1 MLMTLYFLM
10 PTYNEEANIDSVIS
24 GLRAGQFGDEI
35 KIVAVNDGSA
45 DRTAAILNALSGSDL
60 IVLST
65 HVNMNIGAVFSS
77 GIKYIVSKAQDGDL
91 LVILESD
98 QTSAMDLVP
107 VMLDEIRF
115 KGKDIVVAS
124 RYVAGG
130 GYRNFPVTRLIF
142 SHLANR
148 LMQYYFPIP
157 NVRDY
162 TIFFRAYRISSLRAA
177 LPYFGDSGLIQTHG
191 FVANAELL
199 IKLSLLSPLV
209 AEIPFVYDY
218 GVKRGASKINVLR
231 TINEYFVLVAYLRR
245 LTRKFKDYQHRTLR

>member
-1 MLMTLYFLM
+1 MTLYFLL
-10 PTYNEEANIDSVIS
+10 PIYNEEANIASVIS

-45 DRTAAILNALSGSDL
+45 DRTAAILNVLSGSDL
-60 IVLST
+60 IMLGT
-65 HVNMNIGAVFSS
+65 HVNMNVGAVFSS

-98 QTSAMDLVP
+98 QTSAIDLVP

-148 LMQYYFPIP
+148 LMQYVFPIP
-157 NVRDY
+157 NVLDY

-245 LTRKFKDYQHRTLR
+245 LTRKFKDYQHRTLT

>member
-1 MLMTLYFLM
+1 MLMTLYFLL
-10 PTYNEEANIDSVIS
+10 PIYNEEANIASVIS

-45 DRTAAILNALSGSDL
+45 DRTSEILNALSGSDL
-60 IVLST
+60 IVLGT
-65 HVNMNIGAVFSS
+65 HVNMNVGAVFSS

-98 QTSAMDLVP
+98 QTSAIDLVP

-124 RYVAGG
+124 RYVTGG

-148 LMQYYFPIP
+148 LMQYVFPIP
-157 NVRDY
+157 NVLDY

-245 LTRKFKDYQHRTLR
+245 LTRKFKDYQHRTLT

>member
-1 MLMTLYFLM
+1 MLMTLYFLL
-10 PTYNEEANIDSVIS
+10 PTYNEEANIASVIS

-60 IVLST
+60 IVLGT
-65 HVNMNIGAVFSS
+65 HVNMNVGAVFSS

-98 QTSAMDLVP
+98 QTSAIDLVP
-107 VMLDEIRF
+107 VMLDEIRL

-124 RYVAGG
+124 RYLAGG
-130 GYRNFPVTRLIF
+130 GYRNFPVARLIF
-142 SHLANR
+142 SHVANR
-148 LMQYYFPIP
+148 LMQYVFPIP

-245 LTRKFKDYQHRTLR
+245 LTRKFKDYQHRTLT

>member
-1 MLMTLYFLM
+1 MTLYFLL
-10 PTYNEEANIDSVIS
+10 PIYNEEANIAYVIS

-35 KIVAVNDGSA
+35 KIVAVNDGSG
-45 DRTAAILNALSGSDL
+45 DRTAEILNTLSGSDL
-60 IVLST
+60 IVLGT
-65 HVNMNIGAVFSS
+65 HVNMNVGAVFSL

-245 LTRKFKDYQHRTLR
+245 LTRKFKDYQHRTLT

>member
-1 MLMTLYFLM
+1 MTLYFLL
-10 PTYNEEANIDSVIS
+10 PIYNEEANIASVIS
-24 GLRAGQFGDEI
+24 GLRAGHFGDEI

-60 IVLST
+60 IVLGT
-65 HVNMNIGAVFSS
+65 HVNMNVGAVFSS

-98 QTSAMDLVP
+98 QTSANDLVP
-107 VMLDEIRF
+107 VMLDEILL

-124 RYVAGG
+124 RYLAGG

-148 LMQYYFPIP
+148 LMQFVFPIP
-157 NVRDY
+157 NVLDY

-245 LTRKFKDYQHRTLR
+245 LTRKFKDYQHRTLT

>member
-1 MLMTLYFLM
+1 MTLYFLL
-10 PTYNEEANIDSVIS
+10 PIYNEEANIASVIS

-45 DRTAAILNALSGSDL
+45 DRTSEILNALSGSDL
-60 IVLST
+60 IVLGT
-65 HVNMNIGAVFSS
+65 HVNMNVGAVFSS

-98 QTSAMDLVP
+98 QTSATDLVP

-245 LTRKFKDYQHRTLR
+245 LTRKFKDYQHRTLT

>member
-1 MLMTLYFLM
+1 MLMTLYFLL
-10 PTYNEEANIDSVIS
+10 PIYNEEANIASVIS

-60 IVLST
+60 IVLGT
-65 HVNMNIGAVFSS
+65 HVNMNVGAVFSS

-98 QTSAMDLVP
+98 QTSAIDLVP

-148 LMQYYFPIP
+148 LMQYVFPIP
-157 NVRDY
+157 NVLDY

-245 LTRKFKDYQHRTLR
+245 LTRKFKDYQHRTLT

>member
-1 MLMTLYFLM
+1 MTLYFLL
-10 PTYNEEANIDSVIS
+10 PIFNEEANIASVIS

-60 IVLST
+60 IVLGT
-65 HVNMNIGAVFSS
+65 HVNMNVGAVFSS

-98 QTSAMDLVP
+98 QTSAIDLVP

-124 RYVAGG
+124 RYLAGG

-157 NVRDY
+157 NVLDY

-245 LTRKFKDYQHRTLR
+245 LTRKFKDYQHRTPT

>member
-1 MLMTLYFLM
+1 MLMTLYFLL
-10 PTYNEEANIDSVIS
+10 PIYNEEANIASVIS
-24 GLRAGQFGDEI
+24 GLRARQFGDEI
-35 KIVAVNDGSA
+35 KIVAVNDGSE
-45 DRTAAILNALSGSDL
+45 DRTAAILNVLSGSDL
-60 IVLST
+60 IMLGT
-65 HVNMNIGAVFSS
+65 HVNMNVGAVFSS

-157 NVRDY
+157 NVLDY

-245 LTRKFKDYQHRTLR
+245 LTRKFKDYQHRTLT

>member
-1 MLMTLYFLM
+1 MLMTLYFLL
-10 PTYNEEANIDSVIS
+10 PIYNEEANIASVIS
-24 GLRAGQFGDEI
+24 GLRARQFGDEI
-35 KIVAVNDGSA
+35 KIVAVNDGSE
-45 DRTAAILNALSGSDL
+45 DRTAAILNVLSGSDL
-60 IVLST
+60 IMLGT

-148 LMQYYFPIP
+148 LMQYVFPIP
-157 NVRDY
+157 NVLDY

-245 LTRKFKDYQHRTLR
+245 LTRKFKDYQRRTLT

>member
-1 MLMTLYFLM
+1 MTLYFLL
-10 PTYNEEANIDSVIS
+10 PIFNEEANIASVIS

-45 DRTAAILNALSGSDL
+45 DRTSEILNALSGSDL
-60 IVLST
+60 IVLGT
-65 HVNMNIGAVFSS
+65 HVNMNVGAVFSS

-98 QTSAMDLVP
+98 QTSAIDLVP

-115 KGKDIVVAS
+115 KGKDIVIAS

-142 SHLANR
+142 SHLATR
-148 LMQYYFPIP
+148 LMQYVFPIP
-157 NVRDY
+157 NVLDY

-245 LTRKFKDYQHRTLR
+245 LTRKFKDYQHRTPT

>member
-1 MLMTLYFLM
+1 MLMTLYFLL
-10 PTYNEEANIDSVIS
+10 PIYNEEANIASVIS

-60 IVLST
+60 IVLGT
-65 HVNMNIGAVFSS
+65 HVNMNVGAVFSS

-148 LMQYYFPIP
+148 LMQYVFPIP
-157 NVRDY
+157 NVLDY

-245 LTRKFKDYQHRTLR
+245 LTRKFKDYQHRTLT

>member
-1 MLMTLYFLM
+1 MTLYFLL
-10 PTYNEEANIDSVIS
+10 PTYNEEANIASVIS
-24 GLRAGQFGDEI
+24 GLKAGQFGDEI

-60 IVLST
+60 IMLGT
-65 HVNMNIGAVFSS
+65 HVNMNVGAVFSS

-157 NVRDY
+157 NVLDY

-245 LTRKFKDYQHRTLR
+245 LTRKFKDYQHRTLT

>member
-1 MLMTLYFLM
+1 MTLYFLL
-10 PTYNEEANIDSVIS
+10 PIYNEEANIASVIS
-24 GLRAGQFGDEI
+24 GLRARQFGDEI
-35 KIVAVNDGSA
+35 KIVAVNDGSE
-45 DRTAAILNALSGSDL
+45 DRTAAILNVLSGSDL
-60 IVLST
+60 IMLGT

-245 LTRKFKDYQHRTLR
+245 LTRKFKDYQHRTLT

>member
-1 MLMTLYFLM
+1 MTLYFLL
-10 PTYNEEANIDSVIS
+10 PIYNEEANIASVIS

-60 IVLST
+60 IVLGT
-65 HVNMNIGAVFSS
+65 HVNMNVGAVFSS

-98 QTSAMDLVP
+98 QTSAIDLVP
-107 VMLDEIRF
+107 VMLDEIRL

-124 RYVAGG
+124 RYLAGG
-130 GYRNFPVTRLIF
+130 SYRNFPVTRLIF

-245 LTRKFKDYQHRTLR
+245 LTRKFKDYQHRTLT

>member
-1 MLMTLYFLM
+1 MLMTLYFLL
-10 PTYNEEANIDSVIS
+10 PIYNEEANIASVIS

-60 IVLST
+60 IVLGT
-65 HVNMNIGAVFSS
+65 HVNMNVGAVFSS

-98 QTSAMDLVP
+98 QTSAIDLVP

-124 RYVAGG
+124 RYLAGG

-148 LMQYYFPIP
+148 LMQYVFPIP
-157 NVRDY
+157 NVLDY

-245 LTRKFKDYQHRTLR
+245 LTRKFKDYQHRTLT

>member
-1 MLMTLYFLM
+1 MTLYFLL
-10 PTYNEEANIDSVIS
+10 PIYNEEANIASVIS

-45 DRTAAILNALSGSDL
+45 DRTSEILNALSGSDL
-60 IVLST
+60 IVLGT
-65 HVNMNIGAVFSS
+65 HVNMNVGAVFSS

-98 QTSAMDLVP
+98 QTSAIDLVP

-148 LMQYYFPIP
+148 LMQYVFPIP
-157 NVRDY
+157 NVLDY

-245 LTRKFKDYQHRTLR
+245 LTRKFKDYQHRTLT

>member
-1 MLMTLYFLM
+1 MLMTLYFLL
-10 PTYNEEANIDSVIS
+10 PIYNEEANIASVIS

-35 KIVAVNDGSA
+35 KIVAVNDGST
-45 DRTAAILNALSGSDL
+45 DRTAEILNALSGSDL
-60 IVLST
+60 IVLGT
-65 HVNMNIGAVFSS
+65 HVNMNVGAVFSS

-98 QTSAMDLVP
+98 QTSAIDLVP

-148 LMQYYFPIP
+148 LMQYVFPIP
-157 NVRDY
+157 NVLDY

-245 LTRKFKDYQHRTLR
+245 LTRKFKDYQHRTLT

>member
-1 MLMTLYFLM
+1 MTLYFLL
-10 PTYNEEANIDSVIS
+10 PIFNEEANIASVIS

-45 DRTAAILNALSGSDL
+45 DRTAAVLNALSGSDL
-60 IVLST
+60 IVLGT
-65 HVNMNIGAVFSS
+65 HVNMNVGAVFSS

-98 QTSAMDLVP
+98 QTSAIDLVP

-148 LMQYYFPIP
+148 LMQYVFPIP
-157 NVRDY
+157 NVLDY

-245 LTRKFKDYQHRTLR
+245 LTRKFKDYQHRTLT

>member
-1 MLMTLYFLM
+1 MLMTLYFLL
-10 PTYNEEANIDSVIS
+10 PIYNEEANIASVIS

-60 IVLST
+60 IVLGT
-65 HVNMNIGAVFSS
+65 YVNMNVGAVFSS

-98 QTSAMDLVP
+98 QTSAIDLVP

-124 RYVAGG
+124 RYLVGG
-130 GYRNFPVTRLIF
+130 GYRNFPVARLIF
-142 SHLANR
+142 SHVANR
-148 LMQYYFPIP
+148 LMQYVFPIP
-157 NVRDY
+157 NVLDY

-245 LTRKFKDYQHRTLR
+245 LTRKFKDYQHRTLT

>member
-1 MLMTLYFLM
+1 MLMTLYFLL
-10 PTYNEEANIDSVIS
+10 PIYNEEANIASVIS
-24 GLRAGQFGDEI
+24 GLRARQFGDEI
-35 KIVAVNDGSA
+35 QIVAVNDGSA
-45 DRTAAILNALSGSDL
+45 DRTAAILNVLSGSDL
-60 IVLST
+60 IMLGT
-65 HVNMNIGAVFSS
+65 HVNMNVGAVFSS

-98 QTSAMDLVP
+98 QTSAIDLVP

-148 LMQYYFPIP
+148 LMQYVFPIP
-157 NVRDY
+157 NVLDY

-245 LTRKFKDYQHRTLR
+245 LTRKFKDYQHRTLT

>member
-60 IVLST
+60 IVLGT

-98 QTSAMDLVP
+98 QTSAIDLVP

-115 KGKDIVVAS
+115 KGNDIVVAS

-148 LMQYYFPIP
+148 LMQYVFPIP

-162 TIFFRAYRISSLRAA
+162 TIFFRAYRINSLRAA

-245 LTRKFKDYQHRTLR
+245 LTRKFKDYQHRTLT

>member
-1 MLMTLYFLM
+1 MTLYFLL

-60 IVLST
+60 IVLGT
-65 HVNMNIGAVFSS
+65 HVNMNVGAVFSS

-98 QTSAMDLVP
+98 QTSAIDLVP

-124 RYVAGG
+124 RYLAGG

-148 LMQYYFPIP
+148 LMQYVFPIP
-157 NVRDY
+157 NVLDY

-218 GVKRGASKINVLR
+218 GFKRGASKINVLR

-245 LTRKFKDYQHRTLR
+245 LTRKFKDYQHRTLT

>member
-60 IVLST
+60 IVLGT

-98 QTSAMDLVP
+98 QTSAIDLVP
-107 VMLDEIRF
+107 VMLDEIRL

-124 RYVAGG
+124 RYLAGG
-130 GYRNFPVTRLIF
+130 GYRNFPVARLIF
-142 SHLANR
+142 SHVANR
-148 LMQYYFPIP
+148 LMQYVFPIP
-157 NVRDY
+157 NVLDY

-199 IKLSLLSPLV
+199 IKLSLLLPLV

-245 LTRKFKDYQHRTLR
+245 LTRKFKDYQHRTLT

>member
-1 MLMTLYFLM
+1 M

-60 IVLST
+60 IVLGT

-98 QTSAMDLVP
+98 QTSAIDLVP
-107 VMLDEIRF
+107 VMLDEIRL

-124 RYVAGG
+124 RYLAGG
-130 GYRNFPVTRLIF
+130 GYRNFPVARLIF
-142 SHLANR
+142 SHVANR
-148 LMQYYFPIP
+148 LMQYVFPIP

-245 LTRKFKDYQHRTLR
+245 LTRKFKDYQHRTLT

>member
-1 MLMTLYFLM
+1 MLMTLYFLL
-10 PTYNEEANIDSVIS
+10 PIYNEEANIASVIS

-60 IVLST
+60 IVLGT
-65 HVNMNIGAVFSS
+65 HVNMNVGAVFSS

-98 QTSAMDLVP
+98 QTSAIDLVP

-115 KGKDIVVAS
+115 NGRDIVVAS

-148 LMQYYFPIP
+148 LMQYVFPIP
-157 NVRDY
+157 NVLDY

-245 LTRKFKDYQHRTLR
+245 LTRKFKDYQHRTLT

>member
-1 MLMTLYFLM
+1 MTLYFLL
-10 PTYNEEANIDSVIS
+10 PIYNEEANIASVIS

-45 DRTAAILNALSGSDL
+45 DRTSEILNALSGSDL
-60 IVLST
+60 IVLGT
-65 HVNMNIGAVFSS
+65 HVNMNVGAVFSS

-98 QTSAMDLVP
+98 QTSAIDLIP
-107 VMLDEIRF
+107 VMLDEIRL

-124 RYVAGG
+124 RYLAGG

-148 LMQYYFPIP
+148 LMQYVFPIP
-157 NVRDY
+157 NVLDY

-245 LTRKFKDYQHRTLR
+245 LTRKFKDYQHRTLT

>member
-1 MLMTLYFLM
+1 MLMTLYFLL
-10 PTYNEEANIDSVIS
+10 PTYNEEANIASVIS

-60 IVLST
+60 IVLGT
-65 HVNMNIGAVFSS
+65 HVNMNVGAVFAS
-77 GIKYIVSKAQDGDL
+77 GIKYIVPKAQDGDL

-98 QTSAMDLVP
+98 QTSAIDLVP

-124 RYVAGG
+124 RYLVGG

-142 SHLANR
+142 SHVANR
-148 LMQYYFPIP
+148 LMQYVFPIP
-157 NVRDY
+157 NVLDY

-209 AEIPFVYDY
+209 AEIPSVYDY

-245 LTRKFKDYQHRTLR
+245 LTRKFKDYQHRTLT

>member
-60 IVLST
+60 IVLGT

-98 QTSAMDLVP
+98 QTSAIDLVP
-107 VMLDEIRF
+107 VMLDEIRL

-124 RYVAGG
+124 RYLAGG
-130 GYRNFPVTRLIF
+130 GYRNFPVARLIF
-142 SHLANR
+142 SHVANR
-148 LMQYYFPIP
+148 LMQYVFPIP

-245 LTRKFKDYQHRTLR
+245 LTQKFKDYQHRTLT

>member
-1 MLMTLYFLM
+1 MLMTLYFLL
-10 PTYNEEANIDSVIS
+10 PIYNEEANIASVIS

-45 DRTAAILNALSGSDL
+45 DRTAAVLNALSGSDL
-60 IVLST
+60 IVLGT
-65 HVNMNIGAVFSS
+65 HVNMNVGAVFSS

-98 QTSAMDLVP
+98 QTSAIDLVP

-148 LMQYYFPIP
+148 LMQYVFPIP
-157 NVRDY
+157 NVLDY

-245 LTRKFKDYQHRTLR
+245 LTRKFKDYQHRTLT

>member
-1 MLMTLYFLM
+1 MLMTLYFLL
-10 PTYNEEANIDSVIS
+10 PIYNEEANIASVIS

-45 DRTAAILNALSGSDL
+45 DRTAEILNALSGSDL
-60 IVLST
+60 IVLGT
-65 HVNMNIGAVFSS
+65 HVNMNVGAVFSS

-98 QTSAMDLVP
+98 QTSAIDLVP

-115 KGKDIVVAS
+115 NGRDIVVAS

-148 LMQYYFPIP
+148 LMQYVFPIP
-157 NVRDY
+157 NVLDY

-245 LTRKFKDYQHRTLR
+245 LTRKFKDYQHRTLT

>member
-1 MLMTLYFLM
+1 MLMTLYFLL
-10 PTYNEEANIDSVIS
+10 PIYNEEANIASVIS

-60 IVLST
+60 IVLGT
-65 HVNMNIGAVFSS
+65 HVNMNVGAVFSS

-98 QTSAMDLVP
+98 QTSAIDLIP
-107 VMLDEIRF
+107 VMLDEIRL

-148 LMQYYFPIP
+148 LMQYVFPIP
-157 NVRDY
+157 NVLDY

-245 LTRKFKDYQHRTLR
+245 LTRKFKDYQHRTLT

>member
-1 MLMTLYFLM
+1 MTLYFLL
-10 PTYNEEANIDSVIS
+10 PIYNEEANIASVIS

-45 DRTAAILNALSGSDL
+45 DRTAAILNALSKSDL
-60 IVLST
+60 IVLGT
-65 HVNMNIGAVFSS
+65 HVNMNVGAVFSS

-98 QTSAMDLVP
+98 QTSAIDLVP

-148 LMQYYFPIP
+148 LMQYVFPIP
-157 NVRDY
+157 NVLDY

-245 LTRKFKDYQHRTLR
+245 LTRKFKEYQHRTLT

>member
-1 MLMTLYFLM
+1 MTLYFLL
-10 PTYNEEANIDSVIS
+10 PIYNEEANIASVIS

-60 IVLST
+60 IVLGT
-65 HVNMNIGAVFSS
+65 HVNMNVGAVFSS

-98 QTSAMDLVP
+98 QTSAIDLVP

-148 LMQYYFPIP
+148 LMQYVFPIP
-157 NVRDY
+157 NVLDY

-245 LTRKFKDYQHRTLR
+245 LTRKFKDYQHRTLT

>member
-1 MLMTLYFLM
+1 MTLYFLL
-10 PTYNEEANIDSVIS
+10 PIYNEEANIAYVIS

-60 IVLST
+60 IVLGT
-65 HVNMNIGAVFSS
+65 HVNMNVGAVFSS

-245 LTRKFKDYQHRTLR
+245 LTRKFKDYQHRTLT

>member
-1 MLMTLYFLM
+1 MLMTLYFLL
-10 PTYNEEANIDSVIS
+10 PIYNEEANIASVIS
-24 GLRAGQFGDEI
+24 GLRARQFGDEI
-35 KIVAVNDGSA
+35 QIVAVNDGSA
-45 DRTAAILNALSGSDL
+45 DRTAAILNVLSGSDL
-60 IVLST
+60 IMLGT
-65 HVNMNIGAVFSS
+65 HVNMNVGAVFSS
-77 GIKYIVSKAQDGDL
+77 GIKYIFSKAQDGDL

-245 LTRKFKDYQHRTLR
+245 LTRKFKDYQHRTLT

>member
-1 MLMTLYFLM
+1 MTLYFLL
-10 PTYNEEANIDSVIS
+10 PIYNEEANIASVIS

-45 DRTAAILNALSGSDL
+45 DRTSEILNALSGSDL
-60 IVLST
+60 IVLGT
-65 HVNMNIGAVFSS
+65 HVNMNVGAVFSS

-98 QTSAMDLVP
+98 QTSAIDLVQ
-107 VMLDEIRF
+107 VMLDEIRL

-148 LMQYYFPIP
+148 LMQYVFPIP
-157 NVRDY
+157 NVLDY

-245 LTRKFKDYQHRTLR
+245 LTRKFKDYQHRTLT

>member
-1 MLMTLYFLM
+1 MTLYFLL
-10 PTYNEEANIDSVIS
+10 PIYNEEANIASVIS

-45 DRTAAILNALSGSDL
+45 DRTAAVLNALSGSDL
-60 IVLST
+60 IVLGT
-65 HVNMNIGAVFSS
+65 HVNMNVGAVFSS

-148 LMQYYFPIP
+148 LMQYVFPIP
-157 NVRDY
+157 NVLDY

-231 TINEYFVLVAYLRR
+231 TINEYFVLVAYLCR
-245 LTRKFKDYQHRTLR
+245 LSRKFKDYQHRTLT

>member
-1 MLMTLYFLM
+1 MLMTLYFLL
-10 PTYNEEANIDSVIS
+10 PIYNEEANIASVIS
-24 GLRAGQFGDEI
+24 VLRAGQFGDEI

-45 DRTAAILNALSGSDL
+45 DRTSEILNALSGSDL
-60 IVLST
+60 IVLGT
-65 HVNMNIGAVFSS
+65 HVNMNVGAVFSS

-98 QTSAMDLVP
+98 QTSAIDLVP

-148 LMQYYFPIP
+148 LMQYVFPIP
-157 NVRDY
+157 NVLDY

-245 LTRKFKDYQHRTLR
+245 LTRKFKDYQHRTLT

>member
-1 MLMTLYFLM
+1 MLMTLYFLL
-10 PTYNEEANIDSVIS
+10 PIYNEEANIASVIS
-24 GLRAGQFGDEI
+24 GLRARQFGDEI
-35 KIVAVNDGSA
+35 QIVAVNDGSA
-45 DRTAAILNALSGSDL
+45 DRTAAILNVLSGSDL
-60 IVLST
+60 IMLGT
-65 HVNMNIGAVFSS
+65 HVNMNVGAVFSS

-199 IKLSLLSPLV
+199 IKLSPLV

-245 LTRKFKDYQHRTLR
+245 LTRKFKDYQHRTLT